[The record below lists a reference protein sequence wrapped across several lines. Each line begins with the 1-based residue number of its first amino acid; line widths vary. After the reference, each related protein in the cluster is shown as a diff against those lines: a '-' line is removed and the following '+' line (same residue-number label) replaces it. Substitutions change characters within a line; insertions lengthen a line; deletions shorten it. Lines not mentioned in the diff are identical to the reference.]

1 MLIGELESRGLLVDY
16 CDAFIRCLDS
26 HSEGT
31 HSLQKIHWWVSEVI
45 ELSKSVPMKKQ
56 TDLHL
61 GQLKG
66 KYTEISKA
74 MLLGGITGN
83 KQQ

>member
-1 MLIGELESRGLLVDY
+1 
-16 CDAFIRCLDS
+16 
-26 HSEGT
+26 
-31 HSLQKIHWWVSEVI
+31 
-45 ELSKSVPMKKQ
+45 MKKQ

-61 GQLKG
+61 GWLEG

-83 KQQ
+83 MQQ